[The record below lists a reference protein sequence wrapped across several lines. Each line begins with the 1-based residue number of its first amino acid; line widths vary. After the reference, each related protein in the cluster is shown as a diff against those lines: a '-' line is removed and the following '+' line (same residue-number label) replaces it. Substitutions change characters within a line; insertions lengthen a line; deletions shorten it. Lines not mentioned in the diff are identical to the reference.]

1 MALPI
6 KGEVGILYIH
16 DGSLYRPI
24 ACLTSNGIDTTLSV
38 ISSQTKCNPGLTI
51 KQGGTFDYSLK
62 AEGEYIDTTSVGG
75 ETTKASHDF
84 LLTKQQT
91 KLAQTWKYDTG
102 VTGAIYYGTAI
113 ITSLGLTQGAGEA
126 ISTFSL
132 TMEGSGDI
140 SLIDPVITPSV

>member
-1 MALPI
+1 MALPV
-6 KGEVGILYIH
+6 KGELGILYIH
-16 DGSLYRPI
+16 DGTLFRPI
-24 ACLTSNGIDTTLSV
+24 ACLTSNGIDSTVSV

-51 KQGGTFDYSLK
+51 KQGGTFDYTLN
-62 AEGEYIDTTSVGG
+62 AEGEYIDTTSIGG
-75 ETTKASHDF
+75 DTTKASHDY

-102 VTGAIYYGTAI
+102 VVVYYGTAI
-113 ITSLGLTQGAGEA
+113 ITDLGLTQGAGEE

-140 SLIDPVITPSV
+140 LNDDPLSPSL